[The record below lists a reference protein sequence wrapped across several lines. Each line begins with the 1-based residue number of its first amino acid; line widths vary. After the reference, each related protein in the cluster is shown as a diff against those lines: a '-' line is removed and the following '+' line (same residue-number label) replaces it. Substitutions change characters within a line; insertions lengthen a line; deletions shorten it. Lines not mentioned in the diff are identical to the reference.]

1 MWLYLSFE
9 GYFQMR
15 MATDPDPSDELRGL
29 SGYTFAL
36 AGEPDFDNLVHLQPD
51 EEGVC
56 ERRFGVTAN
65 ASDPRV
71 GVTVRQAKL
80 FDEETLR
87 YTDAPEYLDA
97 RVSFVKAQLVE
108 RNGIVIRNDLFA
120 IDPLRVQLRKK
131 RGTLLLDRE
140 DFLDAHNPELPITE
154 ATSAMLSRRQPQGLT
169 ANSVEVAKTIGLPDA
184 SDDSCINNR
193 RIRQKNLEELLKRT
207 RNPVERAALET
218 RISQLNI
225 LRQWW
230 NLSESGKPIDRR
242 AHQLTLQAYGWSVG
256 LNGTVH
262 ENKIGADENT
272 SWPLNFW
279 MGGWDGDALCA
290 YISGYL
296 SIPFAG
302 GSQKIE
308 RPPRDSK
315 DSS

>member
-1 MWLYLSFE
+1 MWLYLAFE

-15 MATDPDPSDELRGL
+15 MATDPDPPDEPRGL

-36 AGEPDFDNLVHLQPD
+36 AGEPDLDNLLHLQPD

-56 ERRFGVTAN
+56 ERRFGVKPS

-71 GVTVRQAKL
+71 GVTVRQAKR
-80 FDEETLR
+80 FDQKTLV
-87 YTDAPEYLDA
+87 YKEAPEYLGA

-120 IDPLRVQLRKK
+120 IDPLRVQVRKK
-131 RGTLLLDRE
+131 RGALVLDRE
-140 DFLDAHNPELPITE
+140 DFLDPDNPELPITQ

-169 ANSVEVAKTIGLPDA
+169 DNSVEVAKATGLPDA
-184 SDDSCINNR
+184 SDDTCIQNR
-193 RIRQKNLEELLKRT
+193 IIRQRNLEELLKRT

-230 NLSESGKPIDRR
+230 NLSEKGKPIDRR
-242 AHQLTLQAYGWSVG
+242 AHQLTLQGYGWSIDI
-256 LNGTVH
+256 NGPVH
-262 ENKIGADENT
+262 ANKIGADENT
-272 SWPLNFW
+272 TWPLSFW
-279 MGGWDGDALCA
+279 IGGWDGDALCA

-296 SIPFAG
+296 SIPLAG
-302 GSQKIE
+302 G
-308 RPPRDSK
+308 P
-315 DSS
+315 

>member
-1 MWLYLSFE
+1 
-9 GYFQMR
+9 MR
-15 MATDPDPSDELRGL
+15 MATDPDPPDEPRGL

-36 AGEPDFDNLVHLQPD
+36 AGEPDLDNLLHLQPD

-56 ERRFGVTAN
+56 ERRFGVKPS

-71 GVTVRQAKL
+71 GVTVRQAKR
-80 FDEETLR
+80 FDQKTLV
-87 YTDAPEYLDA
+87 YKEAPEYLGA

-120 IDPLRVQLRKK
+120 IDPLRVQVQKK
-131 RGTLLLDRE
+131 RGALVLDRE
-140 DFLDAHNPELPITE
+140 DFLDPDNPELPITQ

-169 ANSVEVAKTIGLPDA
+169 DNSVEVAKATGLPDA
-184 SDDSCINNR
+184 SDDTCIQNR
-193 RIRQKNLEELLKRT
+193 IIRQRNLEELLKRT

-230 NLSESGKPIDRR
+230 NLSEKGKPIDRR
-242 AHQLTLQAYGWSVG
+242 AHQLTLQGYGWSIDI
-256 LNGTVH
+256 NGPVH
-262 ENKIGADENT
+262 ANKIGADENT
-272 SWPLNFW
+272 TWPLSFW

-296 SIPFAG
+296 SIPLAG
-302 GSQKIE
+302 
-308 RPPRDSK
+308 RP
-315 DSS
+315 

>member
-1 MWLYLSFE
+1 MWLYLGFE

-15 MATDPDPSDELRGL
+15 MATDPDPPDEPRGL

-36 AGEPDFDNLVHLQPD
+36 AGEPDLDNLLHLQPD

-56 ERRFGVTAN
+56 ERRFGVKPN

-71 GVTVRQAKL
+71 GVTVRQAKR
-80 FDEETLR
+80 FDEKILVYAE
-87 YTDAPEYLDA
+87 APEYLGA

-120 IDPLRVQLRKK
+120 IDPLRVQVRKK
-131 RGTLLLDRE
+131 RGALVLDRE
-140 DFLDAHNPELPITE
+140 DFLDPDNPGLPITQ

-169 ANSVEVAKTIGLPDA
+169 DNSVEVAKATGLPDA
-184 SDDSCINNR
+184 SDDSCIANR
-193 RIRQKNLEELLKRT
+193 QIRQRNLEDLLKRT

-230 NLSESGKPIDRR
+230 NLSEKGKPIDRR
-242 AHQLTLQAYGWSVG
+242 AHQLTLQGYGWSIDI
-256 LNGTVH
+256 NGPVRA
-262 ENKIGADENT
+262 NKIGADENT
-272 SWPLNFW
+272 TWPLSFW

-296 SIPFAG
+296 SIPLAG
-302 GSQKIE
+302 G
-308 RPPRDSK
+308 P
-315 DSS
+315 